1 LTPSQPHSSAAVKRR
16 LVESLRCAVSVR
28 AVDKPTKC
36 TLAAWCCASGFYITG
51 ATVDSDTLSA
61 VASVVG
67 ILALAAAGILA
78 VTSDRD

>member
-1 LTPSQPHSSAAVKRR
+1 
-16 LVESLRCAVSVR
+16 
-28 AVDKPTKC
+28 VDKPTKY
-36 TLAAWCCASGFYITG
+36 TLAAWCAAAGSYITG
-51 ATVDSDTLSA
+51 TTVDSDTLSA